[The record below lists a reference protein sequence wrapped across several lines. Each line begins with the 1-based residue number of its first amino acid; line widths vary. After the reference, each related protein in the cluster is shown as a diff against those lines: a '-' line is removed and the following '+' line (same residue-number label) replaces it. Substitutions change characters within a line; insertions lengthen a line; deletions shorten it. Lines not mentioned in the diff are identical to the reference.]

1 MDDRD
6 KEDEPAAT
14 SVHVSDSSQD
24 NARLT
29 ESDTNHDGVPSGS
42 TQCGSTTDVPTRC
55 WDSYRFTQNIK
66 IEDELQ
72 ESTEDD
78 NASSQQRHSVDGLV
92 GSGLERMV
100 CDDEQEFNEQKRVAP
115 TRSTDQVSTWTHGV
129 DEIVTVKQ
137 ETNVDDCDGEDARR
151 WFVCEA
157 GELREVTAGQTEGV
171 SPARVDEDCGEDVD
185 QTQQRSS
192 TTDNNHHQTQRGAR
206 SDAGPS
212 RGASSTKSRRLRI
225 YDRSNP
231 HATVHRDL
239 STNDF
244 SMLAQKRQKKY
255 AKRNELT
262 LQNKLDLIKAA
273 AESGKSSRQL
283 ANEFHIGRTQA
294 CRILKRKSELLREIE
309 QTNCL
314 NRKRGLQKTANKDV
328 NVICWEWFQTART
341 LNIPVSG
348 AMLQEK
354 ALRCA
359 RHLGNTDFKASNG
372 WLESFRRRHGISFS
386 VKSGVT
392 SDVSNDV
399 IDEWQQRIPPI
410 ADAYKAEDVSKSNN
424 TELFHRTSSDSPQA
438 TESRECE
445 DGNRTKD
452 LETVDIE
459 PDDVRDHGE
468 RCLITSDEDALKWVG
483 ELTKYGQQTND
494 TVLCNMVADIKTH
507 LVEKLSS
514 RRFDDS

>member
-6 KEDEPAAT
+6 KDEPAAP
-14 SVHVSDSSQD
+14 SVHVSHSSQH

-29 ESDTNHDGVPSGS
+29 EPDVSHDGVPSGS

-72 ESTEDD
+72 ESTADD
-78 NASSQQRHSVDGLV
+78 IASSQPRHSVDGL
-92 GSGLERMV
+92 ENMA
-100 CDDEQEFNEQKRVAP
+100 CDDEQVFTEQERVAP

-129 DEIVTVKQ
+129 NEVVTVKQ
-137 ETNVDDCDGEDARR
+137 EMDVGDYDGGAEDGEDARR

-171 SPARVDEDCGEDVD
+171 SPARVDEDCSEDVD
-185 QTQQRSS
+185 QRSS
-192 TTDNNHHQTQRGAR
+192 TTDNNNHKTQPEVT

-225 YDRSNP
+225 YDRSIT

-239 STNDF
+239 STTDF
-244 SMLAQKRQKKY
+244 SMIAQKRQKKY

-309 QTNCL
+309 QTNCP

-341 LNIPVSG
+341 LNIPVTG

-386 VKSGVT
+386 VKSGVPV
-392 SDVSNDV
+392 DVSNDV
-399 IDEWQQRIPPI
+399 IDDWQQRIPPI
-410 ADAYKAEDVSKSNN
+410 ADAYKAEDVSKSND
-424 TELFHRTSSDSPQA
+424 TELFHRTSSDSPLA
-438 TESRECE
+438 TASRECE
-445 DGNRTKD
+445 GGNRTKD
-452 LETVDIE
+452 PETADVE
-459 PDDVRDHGE
+459 PDDVRGQEE
-468 RCLITSDEDALKWVG
+468 RCLVTSDEDALKWVG
-483 ELTKYGQQTND
+483 ELAKYGQQTND
-494 TVLCNMVADIKTH
+494 TTLCSMVADIKTH
-507 LVEKLSS
+507 LVEKLSC